1 MIIWSGLGILIPLVA
16 IVGLVAGTVLGTA
29 LGFPVAGIG
38 LGFLLAATG
47 NWGLWKLVYPETP
60 KVLIDPATGQQVVI
74 NPKHGL
80 FFIPARAW
88 TWILGFF
95 AIPAVLLGVIGEKAA
110 AENAAKPGYSQFSQA
125 NDMID
130 SHRDGI
136 AHGNSEA
143 AKNAA
148 AEFSTHMKAM
158 SAALF
163 TGGSKKNLMTGG
175 DFLTYCHEG
184 PDTVTFLCHVP
195 SLRSYKSEEAKEGL
209 NMIAWS
215 IAKDAVTTMDPE
227 GGKTL
232 TVGLRGMT
240 TYGSI
245 QQGKTGPDAADPTLA
260 ADEPS
265 IFYPAFA
272 VTPPAAVE

>member
-110 AENAAKPGYSQFSQA
+110 ADQREQHDRANEGCGGHGQRGAAVVQRPVDDAAVALRLPVEPAVEPVQRP
-125 NDMID
+125 
-130 SHRDGI
+130 RDGV
-136 AHGNSEA
+136 
-143 AKNAA
+143 
-148 AEFSTHMKAM
+148 
-158 SAALF
+158 AAL
-163 TGGSKKNLMTGG
+163 
-175 DFLTYCHEG
+175 
-184 PDTVTFLCHVP
+184 
-195 SLRSYKSEEAKEGL
+195 
-209 NMIAWS
+209 
-215 IAKDAVTTMDPE
+215 
-227 GGKTL
+227 
-232 TVGLRGMT
+232 VGLDLR
-240 TYGSI
+240 I
-245 QQGKTGPDAADPTLA
+245 GPVRREHGVQRK
-260 ADEPS
+260 ADEQ
-265 IFYPAFA
+265 
-272 VTPPAAVE
+272 